1 MDQIRAIMRKDI
13 DDGFTRSPQKYPAGL
28 EGFDIH
34 RQPMVLALPG
44 KHPLARRKTINPAAL
59 KDEPL
64 INIGP
69 EFEAG
74 IWGHSEDVAGHF
86 TPRVVKR
93 DDDFMTIL
101 AYVSMGYGIGVIPQ
115 TMTRMNIPNVVFRE
129 IATSSVPK
137 SAIAFVY
144 RRNDSSPQ
152 TDLLIKHMR
161 SHALRR

>member
-1 MDQIRAIMRKDI
+1 LVSIHI
-13 DDGFTRSPQKYPAGL
+13 AGRL
-28 EGFDIH
+28 
-34 RQPMVLALPG
+34 
-44 KHPLARRKTINPAAL
+44 
-59 KDEPL
+59 
-64 INIGP
+64 
-69 EFEAG
+69 
-74 IWGHSEDVAGHF
+74 
-86 TPRVVKR
+86 VKR

-101 AYVSMGYGIGVIPQ
+101 TYVSMGYGIGVMPQ
-115 TMTRMNIPNVVFRE
+115 TMTMMNIPNVVFRD

>member
-1 MDQIRAIMRKDI
+1 
-13 DDGFTRSPQKYPAGL
+13 
-28 EGFDIH
+28 
-34 RQPMVLALPG
+34 
-44 KHPLARRKTINPAAL
+44 
-59 KDEPL
+59 
-64 INIGP
+64 
-69 EFEAG
+69 
-74 IWGHSEDVAGHF
+74 
-86 TPRVVKR
+86 
-93 DDDFMTIL
+93 
-101 AYVSMGYGIGVIPQ
+101 MGCGIGVIPQ